1 MVVKQIVI
9 AIVFH
14 SILFLGVFVLEIV
27 FGRLVGCKL
36 DTLANGR
43 SSDIMSLKKCE
54 VVTCIYL
61 RNYSEFDLKKFHCH
75 FFLIDPAY
83 NEIIHFEK

>member
-1 MVVKQIVI
+1 VVAKQIVI

-27 FGRLVGCKL
+27 FGWLVGCKL
-36 DTLANGR
+36 DTLADGR

-54 VVTCIYL
+54 LVTCTYL
-61 RNYSEFDLKKFHCH
+61 RNYSESDLKKFHCL
-75 FFLIDPAY
+75 FLINPAH
-83 NEIIHFEK
+83 NEIIHF

>member
-27 FGRLVGCKL
+27 FGWLV
-36 DTLANGR
+36 A
-43 SSDIMSLKKCE
+43 SL
-54 VVTCIYL
+54 
-61 RNYSEFDLKKFHCH
+61 
-75 FFLIDPAY
+75 
-83 NEIIHFEK
+83 IHLQMVGPMTS

>member
-27 FGRLVGCKL
+27 FGWLVCWLVVRLIHLQMVGPM
-36 DTLANGR
+36 T
-43 SSDIMSLKKCE
+43 S
-54 VVTCIYL
+54 
-61 RNYSEFDLKKFHCH
+61 
-75 FFLIDPAY
+75 
-83 NEIIHFEK
+83 